1 MADTLGKRGA
11 WSRLAW
17 RMARAGLLGL
27 FLPALAVR
35 AEALPDTAASMQ
47 FDIPA
52 QALDAA
58 LTAYTQTTG
67 LAVLVASG
75 LTAGRRAVALRGRYA
90 PREALRRLLAD
101 TPLEV
106 RYTSDTAFTLVAPE
120 TATSAPSKARTR
132 AQALLMAYAGTVQAT
147 LTRTLCHWQADAFG
161 RYHTGLELWIDRSGM
176 VDRARLLGSTGDAVR
191 DADMER
197 RLHGLVMDAP
207 PPAELAQPLTLLL
220 TRQSDP
226 AAVCRAVQRTA
237 RPGLQP

>member
-1 MADTLGKRGA
+1 MADTLDMSGA

-27 FLPALAVR
+27 FLPVLAAR
-35 AEALPDTAASMQ
+35 AEVPPDAATMP

-75 LTAGRRAVALRGRYA
+75 LTAGRRAVAVRGHYA

-120 TATSAPSKARTR
+120 AAPAATSGTYAQ
-132 AQALLMAYAGTVQAT
+132 AQALLMAYAGTVQST
-147 LTRTLCHWQADAFG
+147 LTRSLCHWQGEAFG
-161 RYHTGLELWIDRSGM
+161 RYRAGLELWIDRAGK
-176 VDRARLLGSTGDAVR
+176 VDRARLLGSTGDDAR
-191 DADMER
+191 DADMVL
-197 RLHGLVMDAP
+197 RLRGLVMDAP
-207 PPAELAQPLTLLL
+207 PPADLPQPLTLLL
-220 TRQSDP
+220 TRQRDP
-226 AAVCRAVQRTA
+226 AAICRAVQRTA
-237 RPGLQP
+237 QPLLQP